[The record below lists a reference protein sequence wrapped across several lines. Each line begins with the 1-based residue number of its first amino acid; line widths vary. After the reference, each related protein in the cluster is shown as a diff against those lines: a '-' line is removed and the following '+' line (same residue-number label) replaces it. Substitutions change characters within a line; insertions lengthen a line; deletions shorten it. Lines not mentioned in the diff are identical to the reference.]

1 MDRFLRKYVEFVRQP
16 DVARL
21 LLVALL
27 TRMPVGMVGFAMVMF
42 LREALGDFALA
53 GAAVGINFISMA
65 AVAPIVGR
73 IVDRRGPRPA
83 LLVTGIVQPLALVA
97 ILVSARLGL
106 PFAVIAV
113 CAALAGMF
121 ASPITTLTRTA
132 WRHRFDREDDR
143 RTAFALDS
151 VMIEINFTIGPAIV
165 ATILATAGRTA
176 AFATAI
182 AAVVAAVLIFLG
194 SPALR

>member
-1 MDRFLRKYVEFVRQP
+1 
-16 DVARL
+16 
-21 LLVALL
+21 
-27 TRMPVGMVGFAMVMF
+27 MP
-42 LREALGDFALA
+42 
-53 GAAVGINFISMA
+53 AV
-65 AVAPIVGR
+65 PRIVGR

-83 LLVTGIVQPLALVA
+83 FLVTGIVQPLALVA

-182 AAVVAAVLIFLG
+182 AAVVAAVLIFLR
-194 SPALR
+194 SPALRYFKRRAPTPRPMLG